1 MAWMIEAQTKD
12 GKVMIPAT
20 PEMVAEETLRLYLLK
35 AAQVLLTS
43 DVAKG
48 SNVVA
53 AKALA
58 DAQIAEIEARV
69 STKAVG
75 K

>member
-1 MAWMIEAQTKD
+1 MIEAQTKD